1 MEALLFVIAGCILL
15 GWGPRVL
22 LACIVIPIVLAVL
35 ALLTANQS
43 GQHAASP
50 AEAPSPM
57 ARAVLRRPETPR
69 PHIPGAIP
77 VRQLSPGLDYHP
89 AG

>member
-35 ALLTANQS
+35 ALLTANQRS
-43 GQHAASP
+43 QHAASP
-50 AEAPSPM
+50 AQAQAQWLEQYCADQKRRSPTFRERYPSSAPQIRCDP
-57 ARAVLRRPETPR
+57 
-69 PHIPGAIP
+69 
-77 VRQLSPGLDYHP
+77 
-89 AG
+89 